1 MTSFAE
7 LTTTRVGGLAR
18 TVIEARS
25 RAELIDAYTGIET
38 YEPVLVLGEGS
49 NTIVGDDGFD
59 GTVILVRSQGI
70 ETRNDDGRTVDVRVQ
85 AGHNWDAFVAWA
97 IDNGLAGVEGMSGIP
112 GTVGAAPVQNI
123 GAYGQELES
132 VILGVEFLEAGETA
146 PIVLAAGELGFAFRT
161 SIFKQGRQGII
172 LSVDLRLTR
181 AEAGSAAATSEPI
194 AYEQLA
200 TALGLNLGE
209 TAELHVV
216 RERVLELR
224 RSKGMLLDDND
235 ADTNSTG
242 SFFMNPIVR
251 TSFALDLPAESPRWP
266 VGDDGKLV
274 KLSAAWLIENAGVP
288 KGFSLPGSRASV
300 STKHTLA
307 LTNRGGASTEEILE
321 LARYIQAVVQSNFGL
336 ILQPEAMLINAEI

>member
-7 LTTTRVGGLAR
+7 LTTTKVGGSAR
-18 TVIEARS
+18 SVIECSTRE
-25 RAELIDAYTGIET
+25 ELVAAYSTLDF
-38 YEPVLVLGEGS
+38 YEPVLVLGQGS
-49 NTIVGDDGFD
+49 NTVVGDDGFD
-59 GTVILVRSQGI
+59 GTVILVRSTGI
-70 ETRNDDGRTVDVRVQ
+70 ETLHDDGRIVDVRVQ
-85 AGHNWDAFVAWA
+85 AGHNWDDFVAWA
-97 IDNGLAGVEGMSGIP
+97 IGNSLAGVEGMSGIP

-132 VILGVEFLEAGETA
+132 VILGVEFLDEGATNPVTLTA
-146 PIVLAAGELGFAFRT
+146 AELGFAFRT
-161 SIFKQGRQGII
+161 SVFKQGRRGII

-181 AEAGSAAATSEPI
+181 TESGLSEPI

-200 TALGLNLGE
+200 VALGRSLGDA
-209 TAELHVV
+209 AELTSV

-224 RSKGMLLDDND
+224 RSKGMLLDESDP
-235 ADTNSTG
+235 DTNSTG

-251 TSFALDLPAESPRWP
+251 ASFALDLPAESPRWP
-266 VGDDGKLV
+266 VGDDGQLV

-307 LTNRGGASTEEILE
+307 LTNRGGATTEEVLE

>member
-7 LTTTRVGGLAR
+7 LTTTKVGGSAR

-25 RAELIDAYTGIET
+25 RVELIAAYTSLEFD
-38 YEPVLVLGEGS
+38 EPVVVLGQGS
-49 NTIVGDDGFD
+49 NTVVGDDGFD

-70 ETRNDDGRTVDVRVQ
+70 ETLSDDGRTIDVRVQ
-85 AGHNWDAFVAWA
+85 AGHDWDEFVAWA
-97 IDNGLAGVEGMSGIP
+97 IGSGLAGVEGMSGIP

-123 GAYGQELES
+123 GAYGQELQS
-132 VILGVEFLEAGETA
+132 VILGLEFLEYGDAQPVYLSA
-146 PIVLAAGELGFAFRT
+146 HELGFAFRT
-161 SIFKQGRQGII
+161 SIFKQGRSGVI

-181 AEAGSAAATSEPI
+181 AEKGMSEPI

-200 TALGLNLGE
+200 LALGRSLGD
-209 TAELHVV
+209 TAELAQV
-216 RERVLELR
+216 RQRVLELR
-224 RSKGMLLDDND
+224 RSKGMLLDAND
-235 ADTNSTG
+235 PDTNSTG

-251 TSFALDLPAESPRWP
+251 ASFALELPAESPRWP

-288 KGFSLPGSRASV
+288 KGFRLPGSRASV
-300 STKHTLA
+300 SSKHTLA
-307 LTNRGGASTEEILE
+307 LTNRGGASAEEVLE
-321 LARYIQAVVQSNFGL
+321 LARYIQALVQSNFGL

>member
-1 MTSFAE
+1 MTTFAE

-18 TVIEARS
+18 TVIDARS
-25 RAELIDAYTGIET
+25 RAELIDAYTGIELHD
-38 YEPVLVLGEGS
+38 PVLILGEGS
-49 NTIVGDDGFD
+49 NTVVGDDGFD

-70 ETRNDDGRTVDVRVQ
+70 ETLSDNGRTVDVRVQ

-97 IDNGLAGVEGMSGIP
+97 LENGLAGVEGMSGIP

-132 VILGVEFLEAGETA
+132 VILGVEFLEAGASTPVA
-146 PIVLAAGELGFAFRT
+146 LAASELGFAFRT

-181 AEAGSAAATSEPI
+181 AEAGTSEPI

-200 TALGLNLGE
+200 TALGLSIGD
-209 TAELHVV
+209 TAELRVV

-251 TSFALDLPAESPRWP
+251 TSFSLDLPAESPRWP

-288 KGFSLPGSRASV
+288 RGFSLPGSRASV

-307 LTNRGGASTEEILE
+307 LTNRGGATTEEVLE

>member
-1 MTSFAE
+1 MTSFSE
-7 LTTTRVGGLAR
+7 LTTTKVGGSAR
-18 TVIEARS
+18 TVIEATS
-25 RAELIDAYTGIET
+25 REALIDAYVGLDMH
-38 YEPVLVLGEGS
+38 EPALLLGEGS
-49 NTIVGDDGFD
+49 NTIVGDEGFD

-70 ETRNDDGRTVDVRVQ
+70 ETLSDDGRTIDVRVQ
-85 AGHNWDAFVAWA
+85 AGHNWDAFVSWA
-97 IDNGLAGVEGMSGIP
+97 VENGLAGVEGMSGIP
-112 GTVGAAPVQNI
+112 GTMGAAPVQNI

-132 VILGVEFLEAGETA
+132 VILGLEFLEYGASA
-146 PIVLAAGELGFAFRT
+146 PIRLDAHELGFAFRT
-161 SIFKQGRQGII
+161 SVFKQGREGVI

-181 AEAGSAAATSEPI
+181 AEAGMSEPI

-200 TALGLNLGE
+200 AALGRSLGE
-209 TAELHVV
+209 TAQLSVV

-224 RSKGMLLDDND
+224 RSKGMLLDAND

-251 TSFALDLPAESPRWP
+251 ASFAIDLPAESPRWP
-266 VGDDGKLV
+266 VGDDGQLV

-288 KGFSLPGSRASV
+288 KGFALPGSRASV

-307 LTNRGGASTEEILE
+307 LTNRGGASAEEILE

-336 ILQPEAMLINAEI
+336 ILQPEAILINAEI

>member
-1 MTSFAE
+1 MTTFAE
-7 LTTTRVGGLAR
+7 LTTTKVGGSAR
-18 TVIEARS
+18 AVIEATS
-25 RAELIDAYTGIET
+25 RDELIAAYTGLDFD
-38 YEPVLVLGEGS
+38 EPVLVLGQGS
-49 NTIVGDDGFD
+49 NTVVGDDGFD
-59 GTVILVRSQGI
+59 GTAILVRSHGI
-70 ETRNDDGRTVDVRVQ
+70 ETLSDDGRNVDVRVQ
-85 AGHNWDAFVAWA
+85 AGHNWDEIVVWA
-97 IDNGLAGVEGMSGIP
+97 VDSGLAGVEGMSGIP

-132 VILGVEFLEAGETA
+132 VMRGVEFLDEGATTPVTLTA
-146 PIVLAAGELGFAFRT
+146 SELGFAFRT
-161 SIFKQGRQGII
+161 SIFKQGRRGII

-181 AEAGSAAATSEPI
+181 AEAGMSEPI
-194 AYEQLA
+194 AFEQLA
-200 TALGLNLGE
+200 AALGLKLGE
-209 TAELHVV
+209 TAELTVV

-224 RSKGMLLDDND
+224 RSKGMLLDETDP
-235 ADTNSTG
+235 DTNSTG

-251 TSFALDLPAESPRWP
+251 SSFVLDLPRESPRWP
-266 VGDDGKLV
+266 VGDDGAVV

-307 LTNRGGASTEEILE
+307 LTNRGGASAEEVLE